1 MLNITNHQDIT
12 WAAQLLLSGINQVDD
27 NLTALLPEGS
37 FLITS
42 SFICLNSLCCS
53 GGGPGDGYNLTHC
66 TDEEREAGGDEKR
79 QKRLENP
86 GPDFPGG
93 LEFTNPV
100 QSLVWDDSTC

>member
-1 MLNITNHQDIT
+1 M
-12 WAAQLLLSGINQVDD
+12 
-27 NLTALLPEGS
+27 
-37 FLITS
+37 
-42 SFICLNSLCCS
+42 
-53 GGGPGDGYNLTHC
+53 THC

>member
-1 MLNITNHQDIT
+1 M
-12 WAAQLLLSGINQVDD
+12 
-27 NLTALLPEGS
+27 
-37 FLITS
+37 
-42 SFICLNSLCCS
+42 
-53 GGGPGDGYNLTHC
+53 THC
-66 TDEEREAGGDEKR
+66 RDEEREAGGDEKQ